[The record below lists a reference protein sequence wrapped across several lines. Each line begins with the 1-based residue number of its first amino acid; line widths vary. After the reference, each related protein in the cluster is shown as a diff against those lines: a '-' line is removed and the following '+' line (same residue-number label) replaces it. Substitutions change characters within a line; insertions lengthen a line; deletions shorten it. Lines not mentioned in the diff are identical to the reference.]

1 MKWFTRHALRYA
13 EERDGWIFRDNTGLK
28 GDVALWAKENLEED
42 RLPFSDVSKYLEKL
56 PTSTER
62 ENEVYMQ
69 HLTKCTH
76 VIQAVG
82 FQPNEIPRLKRGGK
96 ELDVSYNNRTAE
108 FMDEE
113 GRKIPGLYGAG
124 IAWPE
129 KVVDP
134 EGNVEYAVGLLK
146 FMTYLKR
153 VVPDWAAR

>member
-1 MKWFTRHALRYA
+1 
-13 EERDGWIFRDNTGLK
+13 
-28 GDVALWAKENLEED
+28 
-42 RLPFSDVSKYLEKL
+42 
-56 PTSTER
+56 
-62 ENEVYMQ
+62 MQ

-82 FQPNEIPRLKRGGK
+82 FHPNEIPRLKRGGK